1 MREYQ
6 IFDITFNSDEDLGL
20 SAISFVDAPAIE
32 QNFVYFSEKNKI
44 KKCDI
49 SQGSLILA
57 NAEKHEVISP
67 ILIPNQLILRFDGQ
81 GNKYYVR
88 WSKEIIQQLAQYY
101 VANQFQNNFTIQ
113 HSWFETQNGNYAD
126 SFIKDVYC
134 LKFWIIEDSETDV
147 INKKYGYHL
156 PEGTLCVHLKVHNRK
171 LWQRIKSG
179 ELKGLSIEAFCGM
192 ENTSSIKLNK
202 ITVNDMKKNNF
213 KLKLAKIVAKY
224 NEVVDELKD
233 LEKLAEGDSV
243 DAGEVSLKYYTDGD
257 DFIEVLSD
265 GTALASDGSV
275 IEDGEYPLLNG
286 GVLVVEE
293 GKFKET
299 IPADEATEEPEEAP
313 ISEAKDDEEKKTEKE
328 PKEETPEEEP
338 KEEKDEEKKKE
349 ETQEEVEVEAP
360 YTLVDIEIDDETYQ
374 IPQPVFDYIKS
385 LEGSNETFHRE
396 LAKIQ
401 ARVPSIKPVEVKQT
415 KNNND
420 SVIYSVIDKLN
431 SK

>member
-1 MREYQ
+1 MKSFPIYE
-6 IFDITFNSDEDLGL
+6 IEFDETEDMGL
-20 SAISFVDAPAIE
+20 TALSFVKNPATCVD
-32 QNFVYFSEKNKI
+32 FVYFSDGKKTKNY
-44 KKCDI
+44 DEVQ
-49 SQGSLILA
+49 QGQILTF
-57 NAEKHEVISP
+57 NADQHIVVCAC
-67 ILIPNQLILRFDGQ
+67 LIPGQLILRYDEQ
-81 GNKYYVR
+81 NQPYYVR
-88 WSKEIIQQLAQYY
+88 WRKDVIQKIAQYY
-101 VANQFQNNFTIQ
+101 VANQFLNNFTLE
-113 HSWFETQNGNYAD
+113 HSWFDTMNGKYED
-126 SFIKDVYC
+126 SFLKDVYC
-134 LKFWIIEDSETDV
+134 QKMWLIEDEKNDE
-147 INKKYGYHL
+147 INKRFGFHL
-156 PEGTLCVHLKVHNRK
+156 PVGTLCAKIKVHNRK
-171 LWQRIKSG
+171 LWAKIKSG
-179 ELKGLSIEAFCGM
+179 EVRGISIEAFCSQVLAKD
-192 ENTSSIKLNK
+192 TLKLSKN
-202 ITVNDMKKNNF
+202 INNMKKNNF

-275 IEDGEYPLLNG
+275 IEDGEYPLLDG

-313 ISEAKDDEEKKTEKE
+313 ISEAKDDEEEKTEEE

-338 KEEKDEEKKKE
+338 KDKEDEDKKKE
-349 ETQEEVEVEAP
+349 ETQEEVEELPFELTPFELDGVVYDLP
-360 YTLVDIEIDDETYQ
+360 LPIV
-374 IPQPVFDYIKS
+374 DYIKS

>member
-6 IFDITFNSDEDLGL
+6 IFDITFDPAEDLGL
-20 SAISFVDAPAIE
+20 GAVSFVDMPAIE
-32 QNFVYFSEKNKI
+32 QNFVYFSDRNEMKPCNV
-44 KKCDI
+44 
-49 SQGSLILA
+49 SQGSLIMA
-57 NAEKHEVISP
+57 NIEKHEVISP
-67 ILIPNQLILRFDGQ
+67 ILIPNQLILRLDEQ

-88 WSKEIIQQLAQYY
+88 WSKETIQKVAQYY
-101 VANQFQNNFTIQ
+101 VANQYLNNFTIQ
-113 HSWFETQNGNYAD
+113 HSWFETQNGNYTD

-134 LKFWIIEDSETDV
+134 LKFWIIEDSKTDE

-156 PEGTLCVHLKVHNRK
+156 PEGTLCVHLKIHNRK

-179 ELKGLSIEAFCGM
+179 ELKGLSIEAFVGQQ
-192 ENTSSIKLNK
+192 NTSSIKLSKN
-202 ITVNDMKKNNF
+202 INNMKKNNF

-275 IEDGEYPLLNG
+275 IEDGEYPLLDG

-313 ISEAKDDEEKKTEKE
+313 ISEAKDDEEEKTEEE

-338 KEEKDEEKKKE
+338 KDEEDEDKKKE
-349 ETQEEVEVEAP
+349 ETQEEEEIP
-360 YTLVDIEIDDETYQ
+360 YTLVDIEIDGETYQ
-374 IPQPVFDYIKS
+374 VPQPVFDYIKS

-396 LAKIQ
+396 LAKMQ
-401 ARVPSIKPVEVKQT
+401 ARVPSIKPVVVKQN
-415 KNNND
+415 KNDENGVVF
-420 SVIYSVIDKLN
+420 SVIEKLN
-431 SK
+431 RK

>member
-67 ILIPNQLILRFDGQ
+67 ILIPNQLILRLDEQ

-113 HSWFETQNGNYAD
+113 HSWFETQNGNYTD

-257 DFIEVLSD
+257 DFIEVLAD

-313 ISEAKDDEEKKTEKE
+313 IAEAKDDEEEKTEEE
-328 PKEETPEEEP
+328 PKGETPEEEP
-338 KEEKDEEKKKE
+338 KDKEDEEKKKE